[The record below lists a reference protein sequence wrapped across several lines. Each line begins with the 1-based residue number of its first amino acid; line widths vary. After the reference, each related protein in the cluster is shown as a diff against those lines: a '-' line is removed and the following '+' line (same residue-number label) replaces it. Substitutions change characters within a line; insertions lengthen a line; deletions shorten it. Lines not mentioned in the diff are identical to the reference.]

1 MNDIAFTV
9 AAILFL
15 LSWYGVIL
23 VGRRLL
29 QAYEKLQLAWCPE
42 IHSFSFIETNKPL
55 KGDVSVLVNQCLL
68 WPEFKGCNQRC
79 VK

>member
-1 MNDIAFTV
+1 MNDTAFAV

-23 VGRRLL
+23 VGRKLL
-29 QAYEKLQLAWCPE
+29 RAYEKLQLVWCAE
-42 IHSFSFIETNKPL
+42 VGSFSFTETSPSL
-55 KGDVSVLVNQCLL
+55 KGDVSVAVKRCLL
-68 WPEFKGCNQRC
+68 WPEFKDCDQRC